1 MGHVRVPLTNSPCMD
16 SPLPLIFP
24 THDGCEALTGTV
36 VNALGDALRAGPTRR
51 FSKGETIWT
60 RGDVAD
66 AVFFLHLGA
75 VEVSR
80 GGPGARGLLLHR
92 ASPGEPFGM
101 LCLCAEG
108 GGVRPSTAC
117 ATADSAVTSL
127 GLAEVLGHL
136 QRSPRALLGVV
147 GGLCARA
154 VEAEAR
160 AEILTH
166 RDAEGRLARLLLLL
180 ARTEPGTGDGP
191 ARITLT
197 HDQMA
202 RMAAMSRS
210 HVSVVLGRFRERGL
224 VDYTPGRPLTVD
236 LAALHALVAA
246 PAADDDSSASA
257 S

>member
-36 VNALGDALRAGPTRR
+36 VNALGDALRAGPARR
-51 FSKGETIWT
+51 VSKGETIWT
-60 RGDVAD
+60 QGDAAD

-80 GGPGARGLLLHR
+80 GGRGGLLMHR
-92 ASPGEPFGM
+92 VAPGEPFGV
-101 LCLCAEG
+101 LCLCAAA
-108 GGVRPSTAC
+108 GGVQSSSAC
-117 ATADSAVTSL
+117 ATADSEVTSL
-127 GLAEVLGHL
+127 RLVDVLGHL
-136 QRSPRALLGVV
+136 QRSPHALLGVV
-147 GGLCARA
+147 GGLCERA

-166 RDAEGRLARLLLLL
+166 RDAEGRLARLLLHL
-180 ARTEPGTGDGP
+180 ARIEEAASDRDGP
-191 ARITLT
+191 TRLALT
-197 HDQMA
+197 HDQIA